1 MILAGDIG
9 GTSTRL
15 ALFEVKDGRLRAAR
29 EKTYPSREH
38 SGLTQ
43 MVGEFLKDSEHRVKQ
58 ACFGISGPVRNG
70 RGQPSNLPWS
80 ADTAELK
87 SALDIGS
94 VWLINDLE
102 ANAFGIA
109 ALGPD
114 DFALLSAGRG
124 DAPANAAVISAG
136 TGLGEAGLYWDGR
149 QHLPFAAEGGHAD
162 FAPRDEREIELLRYL
177 LTSYE
182 HVSYERVLSG
192 PGLHNIYRFLKD
204 TGRGSECDWVR
215 EAMQREDPSSVISK
229 AALDATCA
237 LCEEAMAMFV
247 SIYGAAAG
255 NLVLKYMATGGLY
268 IGGGIAPKIL
278 AKLRGPAFMQAF
290 TAKGR
295 LSPLCEATPVR
306 VITNP
311 KTALLGTARYAA
323 LQAQLMS

>member
-15 ALFEVKDGRLRAAR
+15 ALFEVKDHRLHAVH

-38 SGLTQ
+38 SGLAE
-43 MVGEFLKDSEHRVKQ
+43 MVRKFVSEAKQRVEQ

-70 RGQPSNLPWS
+70 RGKPSNLSWS
-80 ADTAELK
+80 VDASELA
-87 SALDIGS
+87 SALDIGG
-94 VWLINDLE
+94 VGLINDLE

-114 DFALLSAGRG
+114 DFVLLNTGRSDG
-124 DAPANAAVISAG
+124 PANAAVISAG

-192 PGLHNIYRFLKD
+192 PGLHNIYSFLKD
-204 TGRGSECDWVR
+204 TGRGNECDWVR
-215 EAMQREDPSSVISK
+215 EAMQHEDPSSVISK

-237 LCEEAMAMFV
+237 MCEQAMAMFV

-278 AKLRGPAFMQAF
+278 PKLRDPDFMQAF

-311 KTALLGTARYAA
+311 NTALLGTARYAA
-323 LQAQLMS
+323 LHAQLIN